1 MFDER
6 NRFVI
11 KNYQEKPTFSSFL
24 PGIGGELGV
33 PIWCYYNN
41 RGQAVCSFGVSD
53 KDNPIMEFCH
63 AHVSYRDVSRTG
75 FRTFCKIDGRYKELF
90 TRQCDMHIGMSEVE
104 ITCAEEELSAS
115 ALYFGIPG
123 ERSPALCRVLTLQ
136 NTGEKPLQLELLDG
150 MPALVPYGISHDT
163 LKNEANLA
171 KAWMQVEDAETG
183 HAYFRVRASMA
194 DTAMV
199 TQVEGGNFCLAW
211 DEAGNSLK
219 PLVNPSL
226 VFGEDTSLAMPHGFL
241 ERSLSELCAMP
252 QITQNL
258 FPCCFLPKAAVLQP
272 GEALRLTCLYGQAE
286 SKDRAADLAQRAADK
301 NWADEKREEE
311 ARVVRELCARA
322 ACKTADPV
330 FDAYSQQAYLDNLLR
345 GGAPI
350 LFTDG
355 EKEVPFYLYSRKHGD
370 PEREYNYFSL
380 GREYYAQGNGNFR
393 DVNQNRRS
401 DVLFTPKLGR
411 ENIHTFFDLIQTD
424 GYNPLVVTHS
434 TFTLSEEAKKLL
446 LQKAPQAED
455 ILSQPF
461 TPGKLSMAAEDWGMS
476 KEEAKAFTA
485 QAVCAAESEAN
496 AEFGEGYWSDHWT
509 YNLDLVEAYLSV
521 FPEEKENLLF
531 EDRRYRYYEAK
542 VRINPRVKRYEMTKN
557 GLRQYH
563 ALAPEARETT
573 YKWMRTADGQEAR
586 STLIEKMILLCTLKT
601 ATLDPAGMGV
611 EMEGGKP
618 GWYDAL
624 NGLPGLFGSSMAESC
639 ELARLLRFTIEAL
652 EVHAGSVELYDEIV
666 SLLSGID
673 QILSTRQES
682 YARWDQMNL
691 LKEAYRAKTEGG
703 YQGARKA
710 ADSKELSEMLSRLEA
725 AVQKGIE
732 AACGFGGGVIPT
744 YFTFTATA
752 VEDTEEGPMPTRLQP
767 EAMPL
772 FLEGPVHYLKL
783 ANETEKKRELHR
795 LVKQSPLYDEKLHMY
810 KVNASLRDVSF
821 EVGRAKAFTPGWL
834 ENESIWLHM
843 EYKYLLELLKSGLYE
858 DFGEALHDAA
868 IPFLDWEQ
876 YGRSPLEN
884 VSFLASSAN
893 PDPAVHGRG
902 FVARLSGSTAEFM
915 QIWQLMFFGG
925 RPFRLENGELRMEL
939 SPCIPEYLMP
949 ENGRVEAAFLGNI
962 KVIYDAQGCKA
973 LAPHQTGATGY
984 KLTYRDGRTEEIQSG
999 FLPEPQARAVRDGK
1013 VRELRVKMERI
1024 AAAKQ

>member
-1 MFDER
+1 MFDGR

-11 KNYQEKPTFSSFL
+11 SNYQEKPTFSSFL

-53 KDNPIMEFCH
+53 KDHPIMEFCP

-75 FRTFCKIDGRYKELF
+75 FRTFCKIDGSYEELF

-104 ITCAEEELSAS
+104 ITCQSGQISAS
-115 ALYFGIPG
+115 ALYFGVPG
-123 ERSPALCRVLTLQ
+123 ERSPALCRVLTLRNQ
-136 NTGEKPLQLELLDG
+136 GEKPLSLELLDG

-171 KAWMQVEDAETG
+171 KAWMQVEDAEAG
-183 HAYFRVRASMA
+183 RAYFRVRASMA
-194 DTAMV
+194 DSAIV
-199 TQVEGGNFCLAW
+199 TEVEGGNFCLAW
-211 DEAGNSLK
+211 DEAGNLLR
-219 PLVNPSL
+219 PIVQPALI
-226 VFGEDTSLAMPHGFL
+226 FGEDTSFAMPHGFL
-241 ERSLSELCAMP
+241 EHSLSELCRKP

-258 FPCCFLPKAAVLQP
+258 FPCCFLPKEAVLGP

-286 SKDRAADLAQRAADK
+286 EKGRVASLAKKASGAHWAA
-301 NWADEKREEE
+301 EKREEE
-311 ARVVRELCARA
+311 ILVVEALCAKA
-322 ACKTADPV
+322 ACKTSDPV
-330 FDAYSQQAYLDNLLR
+330 FDAYSKQAYLDNLLR
-345 GGAPI
+345 GGAPM

-355 EKEVPFYLYSRKHGD
+355 EKETPFYLYSRKHGD

-393 DVNQNRRS
+393 DVNQNRRC
-401 DVLFTPKLGR
+401 DVRFTPRLRR

-424 GYNPLVVTHS
+424 GYNPLVVTPS
-434 TFTLSEEAKKLL
+434 TFTLSDEARKVLL
-446 LQKAPQAED
+446 AEAPQAEAV
-455 ILSQPF
+455 LSHPF
-461 TPGKLSMAAEDWGMS
+461 TPGKLAMAAEDWGMS
-476 KEEAKAFTA
+476 KEEAKGFTA
-485 QAVCAAESEAN
+485 RAVCAADSEAN

-509 YNLDLVEAYLSV
+509 YNLDLIESYLSV
-521 FPEEKENLLF
+521 FPEEKEALLF
-531 EDRRYRYYEAK
+531 EDRRYRYYETR
-542 VRINPRVKRYEMTKN
+542 VRINPRAKRYEMTKN

-563 ALAPEARETT
+563 ALAPEERRTVR
-573 YKWMRTADGQEAR
+573 KWMCTADGQEAK
-586 STLIEKMILLCTLKT
+586 STLIEKLILLCTLKT

-624 NGLPGLFGSSMAESC
+624 NGLPGLLGSSMAESC

-652 EVHAGSVELYDEIV
+652 ETHEGQVDLYEEAAA
-666 SLLSGID
+666 LLSEVD
-673 QILSTRQES
+673 QILSSQQES
-682 YARWDQMNL
+682 YARWDRLNTV
-691 LKEAYRAKTEGG
+691 KEAYRANTEIG
-703 YQGARKA
+703 YQGKRTAVGRKA
-710 ADSKELSEMLSRLEA
+710 LSAMLSRLEG
-725 AVQKGIE
+725 AVQEGIE

-744 YFTFTATA
+744 YFTFTASA
-752 VEDTEEGPMPTRLQP
+752 VQSTPEGPMPTELQP

-783 ANETEKKRELHR
+783 SNGTEKKRALHELVR
-795 LVKQSPLYDEKLHMY
+795 KSPLYDEKLHMY
-810 KVNASLRDVSF
+810 KVNASLQNVSF

-858 DFGEALHDAA
+858 EFGEALHDAA
-868 IPFLDWEQ
+868 VPFLNWEQ

-902 FVARLSGSTAEFM
+902 FVARLSGSTAEFL
-915 QIWQLMFFGG
+915 QIWQLMFFGE
-925 RPFRLENGELRMEL
+925 RPFRLENGRLCLEL
-939 SPCIPEYLMP
+939 SPCIPAYLMP
-949 ENGRVEAAFLGNI
+949 ESGRVEAVFLGSVRVVYN
-962 KVIYDAQGCKA
+962 APGCKA
-973 LAPHQTGATGY
+973 LTPGQTKAVSYELIYQNGEPEQ
-984 KLTYRDGRTEEIQSG
+984 TEG
-999 FLPEPQARAVRDGK
+999 GLLPEAQARAVRDGK
-1013 VRELRVKMERI
+1013 VKELRVTMR
-1024 AAAKQ
+1024 